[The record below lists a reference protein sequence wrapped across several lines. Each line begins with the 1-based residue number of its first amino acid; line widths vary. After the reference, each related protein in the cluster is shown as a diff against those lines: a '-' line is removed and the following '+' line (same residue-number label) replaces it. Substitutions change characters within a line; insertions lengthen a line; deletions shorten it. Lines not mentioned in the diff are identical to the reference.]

1 MSDLTDEELD
11 CTRIT
16 NGTISMEGL
25 KRMEQQYKDK
35 PKILEKIRKAKIKI
49 VVKRLISGDD
59 VKC

>member
-16 NGTISMEGL
+16 NGAISMEGL

>member
-1 MSDLTDEELD
+1 MPDLTDDELD
-11 CTRIT
+11 CTRLK
-16 NGTISMEGL
+16 NGVVSMKNI

-49 VVKRLISGDD
+49 VVKRLISGYD